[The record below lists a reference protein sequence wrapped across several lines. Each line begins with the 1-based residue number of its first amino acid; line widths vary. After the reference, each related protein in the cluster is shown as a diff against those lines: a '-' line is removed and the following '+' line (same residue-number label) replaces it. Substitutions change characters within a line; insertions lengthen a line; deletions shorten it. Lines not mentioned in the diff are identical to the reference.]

1 MNVFLQKEDVIQIGG
16 AGPAGLAAAI
26 TLAKAG
32 CRVLVHEA
40 QGEVGYRFDGD
51 FQGLENWSTQ
61 QDVLD
66 QLRELG
72 ITTEFPMLP
81 CDRGYA
87 FDAWGERYDL
97 ASSKML
103 FYVVERGPGAGTLD
117 TALLEQAR
125 RLGVE
130 VRFNSR
136 LDHLEGSG
144 ILAIGPKAADAIA
157 VGYHFETAMEDGFW
171 GIFDDELAP
180 QGYAYLLVM
189 NGRGTVKSCMF
200 SGFKQE
206 HLYVE
211 RTVAAFQRLVGLEM
225 VKPQFH
231 GGVGNFRI
239 PARAITGVHP
249 VVGEE
254 AGFQDFL
261 FGFGMRYALVSGV
274 LAARSLLGGKDYDR
288 LWQQEL
294 EPPMWSSMVN
304 RVIFNMLGNRGYR
317 WILRRNQTRRWDA
330 RHILH
335 WVYQPWPVKRLLLP
349 WARRRYHSQRRDES
363 CDHINCTCVW
373 CRHGTHRNAEPD
385 KACGS

>member
-1 MNVFLQKEDVIQIGG
+1 MVQTEPIQIGG

-32 CRVLVHEA
+32 RRVLVHEA
-40 QGEVGYRFDGD
+40 QSEVGNRFDGD
-51 FQGLENWSTQ
+51 LQGLENWSTQ

-66 QLRELG
+66 LLREIG
-72 ITTEFPMLP
+72 ITTEFTKLP
-81 CDRGYA
+81 CSRSYA

-97 ASSKML
+97 AGRKTL
-103 FYVVERGPGAGTLD
+103 FYMVERGSGLGTLD
-117 TALLEQAR
+117 TALLEQACD
-125 RLGVE
+125 LGVE

-136 LDHLEGSG
+136 LNHMEGHG
-144 ILAIGPKAADAIA
+144 ILATGPKAADAIA

-171 GIFDDELAP
+171 VILDDELAP

-206 HLYVE
+206 QMYVQ

-225 VKPQFH
+225 VNPRPH
-231 GGVGNFRI
+231 GGAGNFHI
-239 PARAITGVHP
+239 PVRAVVGVHP

-254 AGFQDFL
+254 AGFQDYL
-261 FGFGMRYALVSGV
+261 WGFGMRYAILSGV
-274 LAARSLLGGKDYDR
+274 LAARSLLEDKDYDL
-288 LWQQEL
+288 LWRQEI
-294 EPPMWSSMVN
+294 EPVMMSSMVN
-304 RVIFNMLGNRGYR
+304 RAIFSMLGNRGYR
-317 WILRRNQTRRWDA
+317 WVLRRNQTQHLDA
-330 RHILH
+330 HRVLH
-335 WVYQPWPVKRLLLP
+335 WIYQPGVIKRLLQP

-373 CRHGTHRNAEPD
+373 CRHGDHRLAGAE

>member
-1 MNVFLQKEDVIQIGG
+1 MSGMMQTELIQIGG

-32 CRVLVHEA
+32 RRVLVHEA
-40 QGEVGYRFDGD
+40 QEEVGSRFDGD
-51 FQGLENWSTQ
+51 FQGLENWSTR

-72 ITTEFPMLP
+72 ISTDFAMLP

-97 ASSKML
+97 AGSKML

-117 TALLEQAR
+117 IALLEQAR
-125 RLGVE
+125 GLGVE

-136 LDHLEGSG
+136 LDHMEGPG
-144 ILAIGPKAADAIA
+144 ILAVGPKAADAIA
-157 VGYHFETAMEDGFW
+157 VGYHFETAMKDGFW

-206 HLYVE
+206 HVYVE

-225 VKPQFH
+225 LNPRPH
-231 GGVGNFRI
+231 GGAGNFRI
-239 PARAITGVHP
+239 PARAVTGVHP
-249 VVGEE
+249 VVGEQ

-261 FGFGMRYALVSGV
+261 LGFGMRYAILSGV
-274 LAARSLLGGKDYDR
+274 LAARSLLEGKDYEL
-288 LWQQEL
+288 LWRQEL
-294 EPPMWSSMVN
+294 EPLMESSMVN

-317 WILRRNQTRRWDA
+317 WILRRNQTQRWDA
-330 RHILH
+330 YHTLH
-335 WVYQPWPVKRLLLP
+335 WVYQPWLIKSILLP
-349 WARRRYHSQRRDES
+349 WARRRYRSQRRDES
-363 CDHINCTCVW
+363 CDHVNCSCVW
-373 CRHGTHRNAEPD
+373 CRHGGHRIAATD
-385 KACGS
+385 KTCAR